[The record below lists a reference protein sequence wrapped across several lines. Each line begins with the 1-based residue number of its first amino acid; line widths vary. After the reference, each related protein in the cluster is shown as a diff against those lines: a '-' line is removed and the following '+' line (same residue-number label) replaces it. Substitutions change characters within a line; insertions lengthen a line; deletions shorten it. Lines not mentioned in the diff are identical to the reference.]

1 MGWILTTKEVR
12 GRLKERERG
21 RESARARNGGVVAES
36 KEAKKRVKGC
46 TQQIRN
52 LYVCRTKPAGLQLY
66 WLCWWE
72 VTTRH
77 REVVF
82 PVK

>member
-21 RESARARNGGVVAES
+21 RESTRARNGGVVAES

-52 LYVCRTKPAGLQLY
+52 LYVCRTKPAGLLTA
-66 WLCWWE
+66 LL
-72 VTTRH
+72 
-77 REVVF
+77 VVLVGGDHEA
-82 PVK
+82 PRGGLPC